1 MELFY
6 SYLKFQESFSNELK
20 NFNKD
25 SVVFSV
31 KGQIHNISSSSE
43 IHPLLL
49 STLPLLHW
57 QEKTRG

>member
-1 MELFY
+1 MEPFY

-20 NFNKD
+20 NFNQD

-43 IHPLLL
+43 IHSLLL

-57 QEKTRG
+57 Q

>member
-1 MELFY
+1 MEPFY
-6 SYLKFQESFSNELK
+6 SYLKFQGSLSNELK
-20 NFNKD
+20 NFNQD

-43 IHPLLL
+43 IHSLLL

-57 QEKTRG
+57 Q